1 MVRNFKSFNG
11 IVRLN
16 FDPGFNIITG
26 PNGSGKSNIID
37 AVQFVFGEL
46 ASKRM
51 RVPDLAG
58 LIYDSAGEDGSRPQ
72 FSQVT
77 IYFNNSDR
85 ALAIDRKTVSVGR
98 RIDRQGKSKYFLN
111 GRRTSRRKL
120 LDMLV
125 MAGITPGG
133 YNIVLQGMATRLS
146 DLTPSERMRALEDLV
161 GLTEYD
167 NKKSEAKVR
176 LAEAER
182 KIEVA
187 NAKGDEVRKSV
198 NELEHQRNDALRY
211 ILLSR
216 EEQRLEAYRLTH
228 QIAQLESKLK
238 AIKRQAAENQ
248 TDIESL
254 EVEKEGLLR
263 ERDAARDELESFT
276 DEAAEKGNTR
286 LPLLKSELV
295 GKRAMK
301 NSLDGRLR
309 DIDSRKTSIQE
320 NIEDKLTEIENS
332 KLEIGEKRKELEELT
347 KRETQLDTQI
357 KEKQIEL
364 QSITEKI
371 STLKGK
377 AEENQTRVE
386 KLTVDLV
393 PMHELL
399 SGFEIGINRH
409 NVNVNTLESKI
420 QELENKR
427 DETLKTI
434 EALQA
439 KIVEFN
445 DVKTHEALKLE
456 DMLDNIEEQ
465 VKQQKSIRNTILG
478 ANELA
483 KDAEITIT
491 EFTAK
496 RDLWKNVVTEEKAQ
510 DRIREMGEAGA
521 LKGYHGPLRS
531 LVKID
536 LKYQRAARVAAD
548 NWINAIVVDDFETAL
563 ECVEGLK
570 KNRLGMT
577 RFIPLNHINPPEPLD
592 DIKDQGIEGYIPN
605 ILRYDDNYRP
615 AVLLIWGDTF
625 IAKDRETA
633 RSLTRRGYRAVT
645 LSGDLFEVDGGLL
658 GGHWRRP
665 PDFSKLIPSEES
677 INELSN
683 TIKTLR
689 SRLSNKMKDLKLS
702 GDSLRKFTSFM
713 DDFNDNIDGINTQIT
728 QIKDSIKRLE
738 RKISTIDEN
747 IKKIVEQREN
757 ELDLISTLQERKEST
772 LHKIEQTKNEILE
785 LKELSPA
792 DIASLEVAQ
801 DAISRE
807 ITNLRDELAHIIS
820 DISVQT
826 SLVDKYLELKATD
839 SQTQTDNWREEIKAL
854 EAERLDI
861 EQRIEEESRE
871 IVELEKVLNSV
882 TSEVEATSRVLEH
895 HRRTVRRFE
904 QQIERLENRRLNLDR
919 KNMELSVEEE
929 KIRLQTEQRF
939 EELARIGF
947 GDTVPIEAVNLSQIE
962 YALLKVRR
970 EKASLGAINQLAIQ
984 RYKEVVINYKY
995 LSIRINELE
1004 DERGSILKF
1013 IDEIE
1018 KEKQAQFMRAFNE
1031 VCENFSNIF
1040 ERLTGGGDG
1049 RLELQK
1055 PEDPFSGGVDLY
1067 VQFPGKPMRLAGG
1080 ASGGERSVAAIAYLL
1095 AIQRFLKAPFYL
1107 FDEIDAHLDD
1117 LNTARLAEVL
1127 KDSALEAQF
1136 LMVSLKDVMVHN
1148 ADKIY
1153 GVFAQAGRSKV
1164 LSLPMKVEVKV

>member
-1 MVRNFKSFNG
+1 
-11 IVRLN
+11 
-16 FDPGFNIITG
+16 
-26 PNGSGKSNIID
+26 
-37 AVQFVFGEL
+37 
-46 ASKRM
+46 
-51 RVPDLAG
+51 
-58 LIYDSAGEDGSRPQ
+58 
-72 FSQVT
+72 
-77 IYFNNSDR
+77 
-85 ALAIDRKTVSVGR
+85 
-98 RIDRQGKSKYFLN
+98 
-111 GRRTSRRKL
+111 
-120 LDMLV
+120 
-125 MAGITPGG
+125 
-133 YNIVLQGMATRLS
+133 
-146 DLTPSERMRALEDLV
+146 
-161 GLTEYD
+161 
-167 NKKSEAKVR
+167 
-176 LAEAER
+176 
-182 KIEVA
+182 
-187 NAKGDEVRKSV
+187 
-198 NELEHQRNDALRY
+198 
-211 ILLSR
+211 
-216 EEQRLEAYRLTH
+216 
-228 QIAQLESKLK
+228 
-238 AIKRQAAENQ
+238 
-248 TDIESL
+248 
-254 EVEKEGLLR
+254 
-263 ERDAARDELESFT
+263 
-276 DEAAEKGNTR
+276 
-286 LPLLKSELV
+286 
-295 GKRAMK
+295 
-301 NSLDGRLR
+301 
-309 DIDSRKTSIQE
+309 
-320 NIEDKLTEIENS
+320 
-332 KLEIGEKRKELEELT
+332 
-347 KRETQLDTQI
+347 
-357 KEKQIEL
+357 
-364 QSITEKI
+364 
-371 STLKGK
+371 
-377 AEENQTRVE
+377 
-386 KLTVDLV
+386 
-393 PMHELL
+393 
-399 SGFEIGINRH
+399 
-409 NVNVNTLESKI
+409 
-420 QELENKR
+420 
-427 DETLKTI
+427 
-434 EALQA
+434 
-439 KIVEFN
+439 
-445 DVKTHEALKLE
+445 
-456 DMLDNIEEQ
+456 
-465 VKQQKSIRNTILG
+465 
-478 ANELA
+478 
-483 KDAEITIT
+483 
-491 EFTAK
+491 
-496 RDLWKNVVTEEKAQ
+496 
-510 DRIREMGEAGA
+510 
-521 LKGYHGPLRS
+521 
-531 LVKID
+531 
-536 LKYQRAARVAAD
+536 
-548 NWINAIVVDDFETAL
+548 L

-713 DDFNDNIDGINTQIT
+713 DDFNDNIDGIDTQIT
-728 QIKDSIKRLE
+728 QTKDSIKRLE

-772 LHKIEQTKNEILE
+772 LQKIEQTKNEILE